1 MPTTTT
7 RTLNPLPFNALE
19 PKRFEDL
26 VRQLAYDFR
35 RWRMLEATGRTGS
48 DGGYDARG
56 FEIVADDADDADV
69 EDQGNEEATPVYPA
83 DRIWLI
89 QCKRERS
96 IGPAKMRQYLD
107 EIAEEEAQG
116 LYGII
121 FAAACDFSKTTRD
134 VLRGWCRENEILE
147 AHVWGKGEIE
157 DQLFQPKND
166 HLLFAYF
173 NISLKIRRRSA
184 RTSLRSMLTMKR
196 KVMRY
201 LGDGEWAS
209 KTVLLRDP
217 EDDNYPFLGDNARE
231 HYRWCVN
238 SFCGNETG
246 RIKIEWRR
254 YYAYLAPDGIHWD
267 CANVQNDRHSIDYE
281 DAWLTEVERD
291 ERRRLGHEIHEFWYN
306 QLAEDE
312 RGIFIIDGLFKY
324 DDILE
329 IDERGDNAAPFPHL
343 FVPFKDGRPTF
354 SNAVA
359 RITGNSIRK
368 TPDGELAAT
377 EPAELLQPK
386 LEHRIAK
393 FPSQFRKPFPG
404 EQ

>member
-48 DGGYDARG
+48 DDGYDARG
-56 FEIVADDADDADV
+56 FEIAADDADV
-69 EDQGNEEATPVYPA
+69 EDQGDEEATPVYPA

-107 EIAEEEAQG
+107 EIAAKEARS

-121 FAAACDFSKTTRD
+121 FAAACDFSKATRD
-134 VLRGWCRENEILE
+134 VLRGWCREHGISE

-173 NISLKIRRRSA
+173 NISLQIRRRSA

-196 KVMRY
+196 KVMRH
-201 LGDGEWAS
+201 LGDGHWAS
-209 KTVLLRDP
+209 TTILLRDP
-217 EDDNYPFLGDNARE
+217 DDENYPYTGDNARE

-238 SFCGNETG
+238 MFGGNETG

-254 YYAYLAPDGIHWD
+254 YYAYLAPDGVHWD
-267 CANVQNDRHSIDYE
+267 CANIQNDRQSIDYE
-281 DAWLTEVERD
+281 DAWLTEDARVEQ
-291 ERRRLGHEIHEFWYN
+291 RRLGQEIHEFWYKE
-306 QLAEDE
+306 LAENE
-312 RGIFIIDGLFKY
+312 RGTFIVDGLFKY

-329 IDERGDNAAPFPHL
+329 IDEKGDNAAPFPHL
-343 FVPFKDGRPTF
+343 FVPFKNGKPNF
-354 SNAVA
+354 SSVVG
-359 RITGNSIRK
+359 RITGNGVRR
-368 TPDGELAAT
+368 TPDGAPAAT
-377 EPAELLQPK
+377 EPAELFDPK
-386 LEHRIAK
+386 LENRVAK
-393 FPSQFRKPFPG
+393 FPPQFRKPFPG
-404 EQ
+404 E